1 MFYTAR
7 LFLHS
12 PIGGVKSLICTPRGA
27 SSAGDI
33 NPRGRDALLLRTA
46 AASCLDRSY
55 YSGACTTYWV
65 GGRLGL
71 SHILVPLIKNVC

>member
-1 MFYTAR
+1 MNR
-7 LFLHS
+7 LS
-12 PIGGVKSLICTPRGA
+12 CTPRGA
-27 SSAGDI
+27 SSSGI
-33 NPRGRDALLLRTA
+33 NPRGADALLLLTA
-46 AASCLDRSY
+46 AASCLGRSY